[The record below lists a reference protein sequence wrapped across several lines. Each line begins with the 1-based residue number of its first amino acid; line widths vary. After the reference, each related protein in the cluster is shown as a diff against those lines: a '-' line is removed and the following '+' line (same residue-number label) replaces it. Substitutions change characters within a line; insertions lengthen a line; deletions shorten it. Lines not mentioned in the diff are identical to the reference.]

1 MFILVSLVTA
11 LRELWLMVGHIQNSS
26 FPRPFSA
33 EKEREYLHKM
43 EEGDHS
49 ARQLLIE
56 HNLRLVAHVIKKFE
70 HTGEE
75 KEDLISIGTIG
86 LIKAVNTF
94 NHNRG
99 TRLAT
104 YAARCIENEILMFLR
119 SIQKRKQEV
128 SLQEPIGVD
137 KEGNEITLMEV
148 IASDESIFDL
158 VELALLEE
166 ELTEKVA
173 ELNKR
178 EKIVLFMR
186 FGLSNGKRHTQKQIA
201 STLGIS
207 RSYVSRIEK
216 RVIQKLER
224 EFNLQ

>member
-148 IASDESIFDL
+148 IASDESILDL
-158 VELALLEE
+158 VELTLLEE

-173 ELNKR
+173 KLNKR

-186 FGLSNGKRHTQKQIA
+186 FGLANGKRHTQKQIA
-201 STLGIS
+201 SKLGIS

-224 EFNLQ
+224 DFNLQ

>member
-1 MFILVSLVTA
+1 MFLLVSLVTA
-11 LRELWLMVGHIQNSS
+11 LREIWLMVGHIQNSS
-26 FPRPFSA
+26 FPRPFNA
-33 EKEREYLHKM
+33 VQEREYLEKM
-43 EEGDHS
+43 ENGDQA

-70 HTGEE
+70 HTGED

-94 NHNRG
+94 NNKRG

-119 SIQKRKQEV
+119 SNQKKRHEV
-128 SLQEPIGVD
+128 SLHEPIGVD

-148 IASDESIFDL
+148 ISSDEAILDT
-158 VELALLEE
+158 VELNLLKEN
-166 ELTEKVA
+166 LLQIIEKLKA
-173 ELNKR
+173 R
-178 EKIVLFMR
+178 EKRVLLMR
-186 FGLSNGKRHTQKQIA
+186 FGLDTGKRYTQKQIA
-201 STLGIS
+201 ARLGIS

-216 RVIQKLER
+216 RIIQKLER
-224 EFNLQ
+224 EFNVQ